1 MSPTFEADVWSFGL
15 VCLEVFTDADPY
27 RTTRNHYVPVLLSKG
42 KPPEHPGTAAV
53 GLSSKMWEL
62 MQSCWEVDPA
72 ARPDMLKI
80 QIAMR
85 DIPSRVERRPT
96 VIARHP
102 GTSPVRI
109 EPSLPTHVSPTIGG
123 GSAHETNGSLS
134 ESSFSPIPPP
144 LMPPPPRGVRQ
155 LPLEPSPTIHS
166 PLLPELEGT
175 RAPKKGGTALP
186 LRSLRL
192 LPLDDSES
200 HSPSISVFLS
210 THLEAPPQ
218 FSRPSSRPSALSASD
233 FLGPISPTSSQQSE
247 GAESAP
253 PKRKLS
259 RSYPKRSASGQCHPV
274 TVTPNLRCRSESK
287 STPVPSPRAPSPQV
301 TNPEIKLSRSPTVL
315 PIISTIRQRVSASE
329 DVLRSLK
336 DAASDTEALFRLA
349 RDGSVSAGNLE
360 GLLNRAIF
368 GSLDPSR
375 DERFKT
381 AFLTIYQLFATSEQV
396 FEILKR
402 RFQATSADPYM
413 GSSRYS

>member
-1 MSPTFEADVWSFGL
+1 
-15 VCLEVFTDADPY
+15 
-27 RTTRNHYVPVLLSKG
+27 
-42 KPPEHPGTAAV
+42 
-53 GLSSKMWEL
+53 

-96 VIARHP
+96 VIARRP

-109 EPSLPTHVSPTIGG
+109 EPSLPTHVPPTIGG

-134 ESSFSPIPPP
+134 KSSFSPIPPP

-175 RAPKKGGTALP
+175 RAPKKGSTALS
-186 LRSLRL
+186 LISLRL
-192 LPLDDSES
+192 LSLDNSES
-200 HSPSISVFLS
+200 HSPGISVLLS
-210 THLEAPPQ
+210 THLETPPQ
-218 FSRPSSRPSALSASD
+218 FSRPSSRPSTLSASD
-233 FLGPISPTSSQQSE
+233 FLGPISPTSSEQSE

-253 PKRKLS
+253 QKRKLS
-259 RSYPKRSASGQCHPV
+259 RSYPMRSAPGQCHPV
-274 TVTPNLRCRSESK
+274 TVTPNLRSMSAL
-287 STPVPSPRAPSPQV
+287 VPSPQV
-301 TNPEIKLSRSPTVL
+301 TNPETKLSRSPATIL

-329 DVLRSLK
+329 DVVRFLK
-336 DAASDTEALFRLA
+336 NAASDPEALLRPA
-349 RDGSVSAGNLE
+349 RDGTVSAGNLE
-360 GLLNRAIF
+360 GLLNRAIV
-368 GSLDPSR
+368 GSSDPSK
-375 DERFKT
+375 DGHFKA

-402 RFQATSADPYM
+402 RFDASSADPSIA
-413 GSSRYS
+413 GSRYL